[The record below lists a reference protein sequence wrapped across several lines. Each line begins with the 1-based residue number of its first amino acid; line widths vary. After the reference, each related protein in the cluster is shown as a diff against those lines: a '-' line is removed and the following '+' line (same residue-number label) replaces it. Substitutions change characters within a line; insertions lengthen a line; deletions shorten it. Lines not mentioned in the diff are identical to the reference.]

1 MTDVIGFHYTLKNA
15 EGDILE
21 TSTGSHPMLYL
32 SGSGQILPALDKIM
46 STMLVGDK
54 KLITLPAKEGYGEV
68 DPALK
73 MNVKLSQFPPDTD
86 VKKGLQFRI
95 NNEPGS
101 PMFRVLNVLGEEVFI
116 DGNHPLAGQSLH
128 FDVEITEKREA
139 TEDEIAHGH
148 AHGQG
153 GHHH

>member
-1 MTDVIGFHYTLKNA
+1 MTTVIGFHYTLKNA
-15 EGDILE
+15 EGDVLD
-21 TSTGSHPMLYL
+21 TSEGDHPMLYL
-32 SGSGQILPALDKIM
+32 VGSGQILLALDKEM
-46 STMLVGDK
+46 SAMSVGDK
-54 KLITLPAKEGYGEV
+54 KSVTLSAKDGYGEV
-68 DPALK
+68 DPSLK
-73 MNVKLSQFPPDTD
+73 INVKLNQFPPETD
-86 VKKGLQFRI
+86 VKKGLQCRI

-128 FDVEITEKREA
+128 FNVEITEKRPA
-139 TEDEIAHGH
+139 TKDEIAHGH

>member
-1 MTDVIGFHYTLKNA
+1 MTKVIGFHYTLKNA
-15 EGDILE
+15 EGDVLDSSE
-21 TSTGSHPMLYL
+21 GDHPMLYL
-32 SGSGQILPALDKIM
+32 VGSGQILLALDKEM
-46 STMLVGDK
+46 SAMSVGDK
-54 KLITLPAKEGYGEV
+54 KSVTLSAKDGYGEV
-68 DPALK
+68 DPGLK
-73 MNVKLSQFPPDTD
+73 MNVKLNQFPPETD

-128 FDVEITEKREA
+128 FDVKITEKRPA
-139 TEDEIAHGH
+139 TKDEIAHGH
-148 AHGQG
+148 AHGKG